1 MGKMIVRTAEE
12 IDRDWPPE
20 RIRALAESGTVP
32 SFPDETT
39 AEDMAT
45 GRVIPMGRGF
55 ASYREYIN
63 RGGRPKVADKKVTVG
78 IRLPETVAADMR
90 TVRGYSSILSEYIL
104 AGISSGQLKFSTR

>member
-1 MGKMIVRTAEE
+1 MGKMIVRTSEE

-20 RIRALAESGTVP
+20 KVRAVLDSAPE
-32 SFPDETT
+32 FDDETT
-39 AEDMAT
+39 AEDIAA

-55 ASYREYIN
+55 ASYKEYIN

-104 AGISSGQLKFSTR
+104 AGISNGQLKFSTH